1 MAVVAASTSS
11 ASNVMEVDDIT
22 DLVADQVITTAPSE
36 SVLGLIGNTPLVDLG
51 RLGSSTEATLLGK
64 VEFVNPGGSAKDRIA
79 ASMIEHAE
87 REGAL
92 TPDSV
97 IIDATSGNTGAG
109 LAMIAAAK
117 GYRTILVVADKVSP
131 EKISVLRAFGAE
143 IVLTSA
149 QYPLGHPRNART
161 IVTRLVEQVPN
172 AWTSAQYDNPAN
184 PAAHFR
190 GTGPELWEQTEGRIT
205 HFVAN
210 IGTGGTI
217 SGTGRYL
224 KEVSDGR
231 VQIIGADPVGSAY
244 SGEVTPYYVEGA
256 GRAMPDGDWPTTYDT
271 DIVDRIIRIDD
282 AASFRSARA
291 LARNHGLLVG
301 ISSGTVAAATV
312 ELARDLRATDTVVS
326 LLIDS
331 GRGYLGKLFDDA
343 WLTERGLPTPADEG
357 YSDVVDVRDEGRE
370 LAADLAH
377 LAPTY

>member
-109 LAMIAAAK
+109 LAMIAAAN

-282 AASFRSARA
+282 ASSFRSARA

>member
-22 DLVADQVITTAPSE
+22 DLGADQVITTAPSE

-282 AASFRSARA
+282 ASSFRSARA

-312 ELARDLRATDTVVS
+312 ELARDLRATDAVVS

>member
-22 DLVADQVITTAPSE
+22 DLVADQMITTAPSE

-282 AASFRSARA
+282 ASSFRSARA

-370 LAADLAH
+370 LVADLAH

>member
-282 AASFRSARA
+282 ASSFRSARA

>member
-51 RLGSSTEATLLGK
+51 GLGSSTEATLLGK

-282 AASFRSARA
+282 ASSFRSARA

-312 ELARDLRATDTVVS
+312 ELARDLRATDAVVS

>member
-312 ELARDLRATDTVVS
+312 ELARDLRATDAVVS

>member
-1 MAVVAASTSS
+1 M
-11 ASNVMEVDDIT
+11 DPIT
-22 DLVADQVITTAPSE
+22 DLYSSDVRTGAPAD
-36 SVLGLIGNTPLVDLG
+36 SVVDLIGRTPLVRLNT
-51 RLGSSTEATLLGK
+51 LGSETGAALFGK

-79 ASMIEHAE
+79 ASMIDDAE
-87 REGAL
+87 RRGLL
-92 TPDSV
+92 TADSV
-97 IIDATSGNTGAG
+97 VIDGTSGNTGAG

-149 QYPLGHPRNART
+149 KFELGHPRNVRS
-161 IVTRLVEQVPN
+161 IVTRLVEEIPD
-172 AWTSAQYDNPAN
+172 AWSSAQYDNPAN
-184 PAAHFR
+184 PDAHYR
-190 GTGPELWEQTEGRIT
+190 GTGPEIWEQTEGRIT

-217 SGTGRYL
+217 SGTGKYL

-231 VQIIGADPVGSAY
+231 VQIIGADPIGSAY
-244 SGEVTPYYVEGA
+244 SGEVTPYFVEGA

-282 AASFRSARA
+282 KSSFRSARA
-291 LARNHGLLVG
+291 LARTEGLLVG

-312 ELARDLRATDTVVS
+312 ELARELGQTDTVVS

-331 GRGYLGKLFDDA
+331 GRGYLNKLFDDE
-343 WLTERGLPTPADEG
+343 WLIERGLPTPADEG
-357 YSDVVDVRDEGRE
+357 FAVVTDIRAEDTQ
-370 LAADLAH
+370 LADDLAH
-377 LAPTY
+377 LAPNF

>member
-1 MAVVAASTSS
+1 M
-11 ASNVMEVDDIT
+11 T
-22 DLVADQVITTAPSE
+22 DLSTVAETRRVSTPVPSIQG
-36 SVLGLIGNTPLVDLG
+36 VIGNTPLVHL
-51 RLGSSTEATLLGK
+51 RNLGSATTAQVFGK

-79 ASMIEHAE
+79 SSMIEQAE
-87 REGAL
+87 RDGEL

-97 IIDATSGNTGAG
+97 IIDGTSGNTGAG

-117 GYRTILVVADKVSP
+117 GYRTILVVSDKVSP

-149 QYPLGHPRNART
+149 TFPIGHPRNVRT
-161 IVTRLVEQVPN
+161 IVTRLVDEIPN
-172 AWTSAQYDNPAN
+172 AWSSAQYDNPAN
-184 PAAHFR
+184 PAAHYH
-190 GTGPELWEQTEGRIT
+190 GTGPEIWEQTEGRIT

-231 VQIIGADPVGSAY
+231 VQIIGADPIGSAY

-256 GRAMPDGDWPTTYDT
+256 GRAMPDGDWPTTYDQ
-271 DIVDRIIRIDD
+271 DIVDRIIRVDD
-282 AASFRSARA
+282 VTSFRSARA
-291 LARNHGLLVG
+291 LARTEGLLVG

-312 ELARDLRATDTVVS
+312 ELGRELGPEHTVVS

-331 GRGYLGKLFDDA
+331 GRGYLHKLFDDA
-343 WLTERGLPTPADEG
+343 WLTERGLPTPADDG
-357 YSDVVDVRDEGRE
+357 F
-370 LAADLAH
+370 AAVTDIRAEESPLDDDLAH
-377 LAPTY
+377 VTLAKRA

>member
-117 GYRTILVVADKVSP
+117 GYRAILVVADKVSP

-282 AASFRSARA
+282 ASSFRSARA

>member
-231 VQIIGADPVGSAY
+231 VQIVGADPVGSAY

>member
-282 AASFRSARA
+282 ASSFRSARA

-357 YSDVVDVRDEGRE
+357 YSVVVDVRDEGRE

>member
-190 GTGPELWEQTEGRIT
+190 GTGPELWEQTEGRVT

-282 AASFRSARA
+282 ASSFRSARA

-312 ELARDLRATDTVVS
+312 ELARDLRAADTVVS

-357 YSDVVDVRDEGRE
+357 YSDIVDVRDEGRE